1 MEVEGMVAAARV
13 VAATAAAAGGG
24 VEHAGETPYNGYK

>member
-1 MEVEGMVAAARV
+1 MVAAARV

>member
-1 MEVEGMVAAARV
+1 MVAATRV